1 MMRSFRQLI
10 ERQIRKAGLQGQLSG
25 LEGEGKPLPARP
37 EEALVDTADAAGFRI
52 MAQAGVVPEEIEIKK
67 ALEAQRTHLATLRD
81 AHMRK
86 AAMAELARLEM
97 RYNIA
102 REARQRFMQK

>member
-1 MMRSFRQLI
+1 MIRSVQQLI
-10 ERQIRKAGLQGQLSG
+10 ERQIQKARAQGGLSG
-25 LEGEGKPLPARP
+25 LKGEGKPLPARP

-67 ALEAQRTHLATLRD
+67 AMEALRKCLADIHADDSRKD
-81 AHMRK
+81 AL
-86 AAMAELARLEM
+86 AELARLEM

-102 REARQRFMQK
+102 REARQKFMQR